1 MYSIAADF
9 SRTRVWLAVFV
20 TLLETLR
27 SGFTLM
33 AVSTLLLPLVLLGAP
48 YVGHPAWMSFVAMWA
63 TCNLVLLI
71 ALFAMSYYLNLREVR
86 RALRILP
93 TTRVNYQLS
102 DEGCAIS
109 SDACSEFLPW
119 RSFVGLTRYPHMVL
133 LEIIERRSKKEL
145 SESLRASLRARPER
159 GTILR
164 QGRGFPVFWML
175 PLPLRSFLVIPASAV
190 PEEQIAFIRDR
201 LGTAGRA

>member
-9 SRTRVWLAVFV
+9 SRTRVRLAVLV
-20 TLLETLR
+20 TLLETTGT
-27 SGFTLM
+27 SFTVIVVAIL
-33 AVSTLLLPLVLLGAP
+33 ALALLL
-48 YVGHPAWMSFVAMWA
+48 VGTLHGVQPGWLYSVATGVAMGMSLWVA
-63 TCNLVLLI
+63 IFVL
-71 ALFAMSYYLNLREVR
+71 AYYVNLREVR

-102 DEGCAIS
+102 EEGCAIS

-119 RSFVGLTRYPHMVL
+119 RSFLRLTRYPRMLL
-133 LEIIERRSKKEL
+133 LEIIERRSKEEL
-145 SESLRASLRARPER
+145 AQSLRRSLRAAPARVAIR
-159 GTILR
+159 R

-175 PLPLRSFLVIPASAV
+175 PVPQRTFLIIPAGAV
-190 PEEQIAFIRDR
+190 PEEQIAYIRDR

>member
-9 SRTRVWLAVFV
+9 SQTRVGLAVFV
-20 TLLETLR
+20 TMLETLR
-27 SGFTLM
+27 TGIVV
-33 AVSTLLLPLVLLGAP
+33 ATLLLASAILGAL
-48 YVGHPAWMSFVAMWA
+48 YLGQLGWMSSVVAGVA
-63 TCNLVLLI
+63 CNLISLLAI
-71 ALFAMSYYLNLREVR
+71 FAANYCLNLREVR

-93 TTRVNYQLS
+93 TNRVNYQLS

-119 RSFVGLTRYPHMVL
+119 RSFVRLTRYPQMVL
-133 LEIIERRSKKEL
+133 LEIIEHRSKKEL
-145 SESLRASLRARPER
+145 TESLRAGLRARPER
-159 GTILR
+159 ATILR

-190 PEEQIAFIRDR
+190 PEEQIAFIRNR